1 MSRKTKTPEI
11 LDLCSS
17 DDEST
22 PTPPPAKKHKADNA
36 VICLGDSDDE
46 STPAG
51 KKKEDTSQLKSPFP
65 TQEISTKD
73 LEDALYQDGFDDD
86 DDDDDDD
93 DEVVVVEYKT
103 TQHSS
108 DSASLVDKVGI
119 CDEYC
124 IENLLDTSHIVHHL
138 EIDS

>member
-51 KKKEDTSQLKSPFP
+51 KKKKDTSQLKSPFP

-73 LEDALYQDGFDDD
+73 LEDALYQDGFDDG

-119 CDEYC
+119 FVMNTVLKTC
-124 IENLLDTSHIVHHL
+124 
-138 EIDS
+138 